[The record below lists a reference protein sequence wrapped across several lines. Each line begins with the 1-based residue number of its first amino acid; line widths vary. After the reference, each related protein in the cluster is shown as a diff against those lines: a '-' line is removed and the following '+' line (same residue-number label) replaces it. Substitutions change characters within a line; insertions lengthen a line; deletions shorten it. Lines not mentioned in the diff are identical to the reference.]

1 MRPLLP
7 VSART
12 RALRAYIR
20 AQRHESRGADVLACS
35 LYTEAAL
42 RDPEWAE
49 PMVAAALNLRD
60 RGQYAAMLTACEA
73 ALVREPKHGF
83 ALWNLGLAA
92 TATGN
97 WRRARQAWRRYG
109 LEVAESDA
117 PIHGFFGIAALRL
130 HGPGEHHEDVWV
142 RRICPVR
149 AVIENVPY
157 PESGYRYGDI
167 VLLDGVPD
175 GEVMREHHSV
185 PVFNVLA
192 TLAPAA
198 HGTFE
203 CAVDLLDPEAWS
215 DLKDLAESR
224 ALAVETWPT
233 PSNPPS
239 SRLGISAPSLAAA
252 KRLIADWSKRH
263 GTVRAGT
270 PRQRLKPRAN
280 RRRGS

>member
-1 MRPLLP
+1 MRSLLP

-12 RALRAYIR
+12 RALRVYIR
-20 AQRHESRGADVLACS
+20 AQRHEARGAHALACA
-35 LYTEAAL
+35 LYAQAAQ

-49 PMVAAALNLRD
+49 PLLALALNQRD
-60 RGQYAAMLTACEA
+60 RADYPAMLDACEA
-73 ALVREPKHGF
+73 ALARDPDHGF
-83 ALWNLGLAA
+83 ALWNVGLAA
-92 TATGN
+92 TATGQ
-97 WRRARQAWRRYG
+97 WRRAREAWRRYG
-109 LEVAESDA
+109 LEVAEGDT

-130 HGPGEHHEDVWV
+130 HGPDDYHEDVWV

-167 VLLDGVPD
+167 VLLDGVPA
-175 GEVMREHHSV
+175 GEVMRERHPV
-185 PVFNVLA
+185 PVFSVLS
-192 TLAPAA
+192 TVSPAA

-224 ALAVETWPT
+224 ALAVESWPT
-233 PSNPPS
+233 PSDPPG

-263 GTVRAGT
+263 GGVRAGT
-270 PRQRLKPRAN
+270 PRERLKPRAG

>member
-12 RALRAYIR
+12 WALRVYIR
-20 AQRHESRGADVLACS
+20 AQRHESRGAHALACT
-35 LYTEAAL
+35 LYAESAL
-42 RDPEWAE
+42 RDSEWAE
-49 PMVAAALNLRD
+49 PLVALALNLRD
-60 RGQYAAMLTACEA
+60 RGDYAAMRGACEA
-73 ALVREPKHGF
+73 ALTRDPQHSF

-92 TATGN
+92 TALED
-97 WRRARQAWRRYG
+97 WRRAREAWRRYG
-109 LEVAESDA
+109 LEVAEGDT
-117 PIHGFFGIAALRL
+117 PVHGFFGIAALRL
-130 HGPGEHHEDVWV
+130 HGPGDHHEDVWV

-167 VLLDGVPD
+167 VLLDGVPE
-175 GEVMREHHSV
+175 GEVLRDRHPV
-185 PVFNVLA
+185 PVFNVLG

-224 ALAVETWPT
+224 ALAVETWPA
-233 PSNPPS
+233 PNDLPVA
-239 SRLGISAPSLAAA
+239 RLGISAPSLAAA

-263 GTVRAGT
+263 GSVRAGT
-270 PRQRLKPRAN
+270 PRERLKPRAG
-280 RRRGS
+280 RRRGN